1 MKLSSIFYSDIVI
14 KGNISIWGNPRK
26 IGMFDD
32 LHHSYIYLDTAASTP
47 VADEVIAEM
56 LPYLKERYGNPSSMH
71 KFGRETARAIHL
83 ARKRVTDMIGA
94 SSPREITFTSGG
106 TEANNL
112 ALKGIAMH
120 VRSKIPKKNTIIT
133 SRIEHDAVLEP
144 CKDLEDRGFVTLH
157 LPVTGE
163 GLVKPSELRNVIS
176 DNVALVSIM
185 YANNEVGTI
194 QPIKEL
200 VEIAHRAG
208 VLFHTDAVQAAGK
221 LPINVKNLG
230 VDMMSLSSHKI
241 NGPKGVGALYI
252 RSNVNVLPIIH
263 GGGQESYLRSGTEN
277 VPGIVGFGK
286 ACELANKRMRQ
297 YQDHVAS
304 LRNYLVEL
312 VLKEIPRSRLNGL
325 RTERIA
331 NNAHFT
337 FFGVNGEDLIIKLD
351 ENGIAASTGS
361 ACSVKKQKPSH
372 VLKAMGFSYEEIT
385 GSLRLSLGLHNT
397 KDEVDR
403 AVDILS
409 SVIKDLRELSPF
421 ESKNVAEMI

>member
-1 MKLSSIFYSDIVI
+1 MTDEHYS
-14 KGNISIWGNPRK
+14 
-26 IGMFDD
+26 
-32 LHHSYIYLDTAASTP
+32 HIYLDTAASTP
-47 VADEVIAEM
+47 VADEVIEEM
-56 LPYLKERYGNPSSMH
+56 LPYLKERYGNPSSIH
-71 KFGRETARAIHL
+71 KFGRETARAINL
-83 ARKRVTDMIGA
+83 ARKRVAEMIGA

-112 ALKGIAMH
+112 ALKGTAIH
-120 VRSKIPKKNTIIT
+120 VQSKMPKKNMIIT
-133 SRIEHDAVLEP
+133 SSIEHDAVLEP
-144 CKDLEDRGFVTLH
+144 CKDLEDKGFVTMH

-163 GLVKPSELRNVIS
+163 GFVRPSELKNMIS

-200 VEIAHRAG
+200 VEITHQAG
-208 VLFHTDAVQAAGK
+208 ALFHTDAVQAAGK
-221 LPINVKNLG
+221 LPLNVKNLG

-252 RSNVNVLPIIH
+252 RSNLKILPIIH
-263 GGGQESYLRSGTEN
+263 GGGQEWYLRSGTEN

-286 ACELANKRMRQ
+286 ACELANKRMRH
-297 YQDHVAS
+297 YQEHVAG
-304 LRNYLVEL
+304 LRNYVVER

-325 RTERIA
+325 RNERIA

-361 ACSVKKQKPSH
+361 ACSVKKQKQSH

-385 GSLRLSLGLHNT
+385 GSLRLSLGMHNT

-403 AVDILS
+403 AVNVLS
-409 SVIKDLRELSPF
+409 SVIEELRELSPF
-421 ESKNVAEMI
+421 ESKYVG

>member
-1 MKLSSIFYSDIVI
+1 
-14 KGNISIWGNPRK
+14 
-26 IGMFDD
+26 
-32 LHHSYIYLDTAASTP
+32 TAASTP
-47 VADEVIAEM
+47 AADEVIAEM
-56 LPYLKERYGNPSSMH
+56 LPYLKERYGNPSSIH
-71 KFGRETARAIHL
+71 KFGRETTRAIHL
-83 ARKRVTDMIGA
+83 ARKRIAEMIGA

-112 ALKGIAMH
+112 ALKGTAMH
-120 VRSKIPKKNTIIT
+120 IKRKMPEKNMIIT
-133 SRIEHDAVLEP
+133 SSIEHDAVLEP
-144 CKDLEDRGFVTLH
+144 CKDLEDRGFVTMH

-163 GLVKPSELRNVIS
+163 GLVRPSELKSVMT

-200 VEIAHRAG
+200 IEIAHQAG
-208 VLFHTDAVQAAGK
+208 ALFHTDAVQAAGK
-221 LPINVKNLG
+221 LPLNAKDLG

-241 NGPKGVGALYI
+241 NGPKGVGALYVK
-252 RSNVNVLPIIH
+252 SNLKILPIIH
-263 GGGQESYLRSGTEN
+263 GGGQEWYLRSGTEN

-286 ACELANKRMRQ
+286 ACELATKRMSQ
-297 YQDHVAS
+297 YQEHVTG
-304 LRNYLVEL
+304 LRDYVIER

-325 RTERIA
+325 RTERIP

-361 ACSVKKQKPSH
+361 ACSVKKQKQSH

-385 GSLRLSLGLHNT
+385 GSLRLSLGMHNT
-397 KDEVDR
+397 RDEVDR
-403 AVDILS
+403 VVDILS
-409 SVIKDLRELSPF
+409 NVVKELRELSPF
-421 ESKNVAEMI
+421 V